1 MSEEKII
8 IQDEAFIK
16 YLTNTIQ
23 DFKNVHNI
31 EMVNDLSELLI
42 SKELTAQN
50 MMQLVDLILSREE
63 NLDSIVLQ
71 QDKKTYDLINEE
83 HRYMKNYLNQ
93 YFSFSIMKDTGFI
106 SIIRK

>member
-1 MSEEKII
+1 MAEEKII
-8 IQDEAFIK
+8 IQDETFVK

-23 DFKNVHNI
+23 DFKNVNNL
-31 EMVNDLSELLI
+31 EMVNELSQMLI
-42 SKELTAQN
+42 NQELTAQN
-50 MMQLVDLILSREE
+50 MMQLVELILTREE

-83 HRYMKNYLNQ
+83 HLYMKNYLGQ
-93 YFSFSIMKDTGFI
+93 YFSFSIMKDSGYI